1 MNDMEVNKL
10 SSESESEWRNEDDT
24 NYLFILHFQM
34 TQSN

>member
-10 SSESESEWRNEDDT
+10 SSESEWRNEDDT